1 MNEFGNKLVI
11 KEFTGFLV
19 MGKVC
24 FFLAKNIGFIG
35 MTPVLIFTVL
45 SWQVGLVGRVCAES
59 VCHFPDGLIMV

>member
-1 MNEFGNKLVI
+1 
-11 KEFTGFLV
+11 

-24 FFLAKNIGFIG
+24 FSGEIIGFIG

-45 SWQVGLVGRVCAES
+45 SWQVGLVGRVCAEF